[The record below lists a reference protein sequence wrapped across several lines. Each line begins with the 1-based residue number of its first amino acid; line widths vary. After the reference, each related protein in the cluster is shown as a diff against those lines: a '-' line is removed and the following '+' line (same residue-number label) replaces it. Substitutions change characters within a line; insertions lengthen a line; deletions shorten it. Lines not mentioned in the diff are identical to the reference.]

1 MSRPKLK
8 QLLRT
13 HAIFTASYYLTNA
26 FFVEDAIAALR
37 RKFPELHYQT
47 LRGLVLR
54 VAKAQAAGY
63 LLTSGSEDIETLRRS
78 IPRFEGW
85 ESADPELEGKTYY
98 YDVILEL
105 KTKGGKKSHFRT
117 VRLGSD
123 ELLSKEELKEMA
135 RQLLMQDETKRE
147 GLSPPIAQKFNRL
160 IEARVNM
167 VWRS

>member
-1 MSRPKLK
+1 MPRPTLE

-13 HAIFTASYYLTNA
+13 NAIFTASYYLTNA

-37 RKFPELHYQT
+37 RKFPEAHYQT

-63 LLTSGSEDIETLRRS
+63 LLTTGSEDIKTLKRA

-85 ESADPELEGKTYY
+85 ASADPELEGKTYY

-123 ELLSKEELKEMA
+123 DLLSKDELKEMA
-135 RQLLMQDETKRE
+135 RQLLIQDETKRE
-147 GLSPPIAQKFNRL
+147 GLSPPLAQKFNRL